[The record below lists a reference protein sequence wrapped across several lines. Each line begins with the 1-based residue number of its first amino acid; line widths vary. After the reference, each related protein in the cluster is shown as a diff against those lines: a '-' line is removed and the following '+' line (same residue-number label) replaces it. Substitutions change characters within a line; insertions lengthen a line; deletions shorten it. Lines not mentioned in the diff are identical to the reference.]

1 MSTTDPIAQISAQTQ
16 AALAASG
23 NAKQADQLGIN
34 EFLHLMTVQLRN
46 QDPMK
51 PLDATEFV
59 AQLAQFGSVSGI
71 QDMQGSIESLASSLR
86 SNQVLNGAALV
97 GREVLCA
104 ASDTT
109 IVAGETV
116 RGQID
121 VPEGTSNLTIVV
133 KDAQGQ
139 AVRTM
144 TATPGAGVNSFEWDG
159 LTSDGDVAPSGTYQ
173 IEAVANI
180 GGSSYSL
187 ETLLTTRVAS
197 VSIDSLGTN
206 LTLNTGIG
214 TVSLADVRRVM

>member
-16 AALAASG
+16 AALAAVG
-23 NAKQADQLGIN
+23 KKPADELGIN

-51 PLDATEFV
+51 PLDATDFV

-71 QDMQGSIESLASSLR
+71 QNMQGSVESLASSLR
-86 SNQVLNGAALV
+86 SNQVLNGASLV
-97 GREVLCA
+97 GREVLFA
-104 ASDTT
+104 ANEATVVS
-109 IVAGETV
+109 GETV
-116 RGQID
+116 RGQFD
-121 VPEGTSNLTIVV
+121 VPEGTSNITIVI

-144 TATPGAGVNSFEWDG
+144 TAMPSAGINNFEWDG
-159 LTSDGDVAPSGTYQ
+159 MTADGAVAPSGAYE
-173 IEAVANI
+173 IEAVANV

-187 ETLLTTRVAS
+187 ETLLTTRVTS

-214 TVSLADVRRVM
+214 AVSLADVRRVM